1 MLVVTDHPDI
11 HTTPEDNQKI
21 RRLNDKIASA
31 QAYRSGLA
39 AEKWMIRGHNIMSVP
54 CCNNRNT
61 QCIYAIKEL
70 FSRPGNIY
78 SGSRQNNWTFCLFYL
93 LYDLCSLFC
102 VIGNIFAPVGSIP
115 GKLICLYN
123 RCLNIKRN
131 IQPDRSLPAV
141 LTQIPCL
148 FQMIP
153 YCILIGHHNRILR
166 HIPDAVGYLVLLVSK
181 LAERNIC

>member
-1 MLVVTDHPDI
+1 MLVVADHPDI
-11 HTTPEDNQKI
+11 HTTSEDNQKI
-21 RRLNDKIASA
+21 SRLNDKITSA
-31 QAYRSGLA
+31 QTYRSGLA
-39 AEKWMIRGHNIMSVP
+39 AEKRMIRWHNIMSVP
-54 CCNNRNT
+54 RCNNRNA
-61 QCIYAIKEL
+61 QCIYALKKL
-70 FSRPGNIY
+70 LPRSCNIN
-78 SGSRQNNWTFCLFYL
+78 SGSRQDNRTFGLLYL

-102 VIGNIFAPVGSIP
+102 VIGNIFAPVGSIS

-153 YCILIGHHNRILR
+153 YCILIGHHNRIFR

-181 LAERNIC
+181 LAEWNIY